1 MPTPTMRVSSTI
13 TWLSAL
19 IAVLALVAA
28 GSGLFWQGEGDTFTF
43 TTLRGETVEMYGR
56 GLYRYDTLFT
66 GAGNRG
72 TDAITLLLGIPFLL
86 LSLRLYRRGSLRG
99 GLLLAGVIAYFLY
112 VYASLALSAAYNNL
126 FLVYIVLFSA
136 SLFALLL
143 AFASVNLQ
151 ALPAHFLP
159 RLPRLSVAVFMFAS
173 GLVTFVVWLGPL
185 LSALLQ
191 DEPPHLL
198 GSYTTKVT
206 DVLDLGIIT
215 PATFATGLLILR
227 RAALG
232 YLVALALLVLE
243 VSLAPLIAA
252 QTISQVSAG
261 VSFSTGEIV
270 GPMAGFVVLALL
282 AIRFIVALLRNI
294 AEAPA

>member
-215 PATFATGLLILR
+215 PATFAAGLLILR

>member
-28 GSGLFWQGEGDTFTF
+28 GSGLFWQGEGGTFTF

-215 PATFATGLLILR
+215 PATFAAGLLILR

>member
-1 MPTPTMRVSSTI
+1 MRVSSTI

-72 TDAITLLLGIPFLL
+72 TDAITLLLGIPSLL

-151 ALPAHFLP
+151 ALPAHFSP

-215 PATFATGLLILR
+215 PATFAAGLLILR

-243 VSLAPLIAA
+243 VSLAPLIAV

>member
-151 ALPAHFLP
+151 ALPAHFSP

-215 PATFATGLLILR
+215 PATFAAGLLILR

-243 VSLAPLIAA
+243 VSLAPLIAV

>member
-151 ALPAHFLP
+151 ALPAHFSP

-215 PATFATGLLILR
+215 PATFAAGLLILR

>member
-72 TDAITLLLGIPFLL
+72 TDAITLLLGIPSLL

-151 ALPAHFLP
+151 ALPAHFSP

-173 GLVTFVVWLGPL
+173 GGVTFVVWLGPL

-215 PATFATGLLILR
+215 PATFAAGLLILR

-243 VSLAPLIAA
+243 VSLAPLIAV

>member
-72 TDAITLLLGIPFLL
+72 TDAITLLLGIPSLL

-151 ALPAHFLP
+151 ALPAHFSP

-215 PATFATGLLILR
+215 PATFAAGLLILR

-243 VSLAPLIAA
+243 VSLAPLIAV